1 MNSSLFSICFEIDT
15 TLISTSENN
24 IGITNTSGASG
35 ASGHPIPNKD
45 AFTLSTILNLN
56 TRLIPN
62 NRIALLQDYYKIH
75 FPTIKLWMFDINKNI
90 DTTTDFEKLVCII
103 LFINGV
109 YGLHYVCHIDNYT
122 IQQQKKYILDN
133 VIPNYKLYNHIHN
146 TDAKNDAKN
155 DNNYEFIL
163 LINTFESNGNTKTSD
178 YENILI

>member
-1 MNSSLFSICFEIDT
+1 MNSSLFSICFETDT

-24 IGITNTSGASG
+24 IGITNNSG

-56 TRLIPN
+56 TNTRLIHN

-75 FPTIKLWMFDINKNI
+75 FPTIKLWMFDINQNI
-90 DTTTDFEKLVCII
+90 DTNTDFEKLVCII

-122 IQQQKKYILDN
+122 IQQQKKYILEN
-133 VIPNYKLYNHIHN
+133 IIPNYKLYNCTHN
-146 TDAKNDAKN
+146 NDAKN

-163 LINTFESNGNTKTSD
+163 LINTFDSNGNTKTSD